1 MVSSRVL
8 LWSVVSG
15 MSLISARYQNEG
27 VREFIIADYSTPL
40 CNLQGP
46 PFAFQTP
53 RAGEIPQKMTRL
65 SPLKDVWEHSR
76 PSVWPARVIA

>member
-46 PFAFQTP
+46 PFAFQLH
-53 RAGEIPQKMTRL
+53 AQGK
-65 SPLKDVWEHSR
+65 SLKK
-76 PSVWPARVIA
+76 